1 MQAFAVCRYTD
12 YRKDVNF
19 EVVSVMTDKQLAV
32 DRMMELAKE
41 SLNDGG
47 MSRSQQLA
55 AIRQSVVDI
64 TNETKR
70 LSNELASG
78 PSKATIVNIMNSTG
92 VDAQQAMIRYREDI
106 NSKLA
111 DMKLDLE
118 SLGDQYDTIY
128 NGDDDQDQDRVSVY
142 YLNDSESVSWQLET
156 KFNGQMYVTPE
167 NAIAVAVFNDDKD
180 IGYERFCV
188 VNTTIE

>member
-19 EVVSVMTDKQLAV
+19 EVVSVMTDKQRAI

>member
-19 EVVSVMTDKQLAV
+19 EVVSVITDKQLAV